1 MALSARGL
9 GRVGQ
14 LGFTA
19 AVMSETR
26 AWAFVVGN
34 PVILSE
40 WERSSRARNELDL
53 TMLDGARAVVE
64 LVRRFHS
71 PCYSSVPSGMLQ
83 EHAMPLRYGDLV
95 SWVHIFNGCGA
106 VLTPVLSAVPGEV
119 CEKQDMDFAI
129 VSSDGDH
136 R

>member
-40 WERSSRARNELDL
+40 WERSSRAQNQLDL
-53 TMLDGARAVVE
+53 TMLDGARAVVN
-64 LVRRFHS
+64 LVRRLCS
-71 PCYSSVPSGMLQ
+71 PCYSSAPCGMLP
-83 EHAMPLRYGDLV
+83 EHAMPLRYRVLV
-95 SWVHIFNGCGA
+95 
-106 VLTPVLSAVPGEV
+106 
-119 CEKQDMDFAI
+119 
-129 VSSDGDH
+129 
-136 R
+136 